1 MPTVLLVVLI
11 VVICWLYCRHGPM
24 VLAGVTIT
32 AVVWVSS
39 L

>member
-11 VVICWLYCRHGPM
+11 VVLLA
-24 VLAGVTIT
+24 VLPTWPYSTGGVTIT